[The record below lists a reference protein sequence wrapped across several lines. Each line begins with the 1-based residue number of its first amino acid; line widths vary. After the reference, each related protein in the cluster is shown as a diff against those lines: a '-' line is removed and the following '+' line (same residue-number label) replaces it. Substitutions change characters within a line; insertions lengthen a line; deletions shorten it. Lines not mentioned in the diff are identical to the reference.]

1 MEMEEHSLNETDSK
15 NETGGGA
22 AARTVER
29 LLRFAL
35 AKRLIEPLDVDYCR
49 NALLDLLQ
57 LPEPDRG
64 GSDAAGSGSA
74 DDSAVGLLNELL
86 DYAAEIGVLP
96 DNTTTYRDLLDAK
109 IMGILMPR
117 PSEVAARFARIAG
130 EQGVRAATD
139 EFYAMSIDS
148 NYIRMDRIAKNLYW
162 LAQTD
167 YGSLEITINLS
178 KPEKDPREIAKLKSM
193 PAVAGYPSCLLCP
206 ENVGYAGRLDHPAR
220 QNLRLI
226 PLKLGGGQ
234 WFLQYSPY
242 VYYNEHC
249 IVLNERHVPMKL
261 SAETFRRL
269 LDFVDTLPHY
279 FIGSNADLPIVG
291 GSILNHDHFQ
301 GGRHRFPME
310 DAPVE
315 ARFTSEAYP
324 DVAIGMPKWPMSVIR
339 LNSRDRDNLLQLADR
354 IYTAWQS
361 YSDPTVD
368 VLAFSAKD
376 GAQVPHNT
384 VTPIVRRRDGSYE
397 MDLVLRNNRT
407 SAEHPDGIFHPHQ
420 ELHHIKKENIGL
432 IEVMGLAVLPGR
444 LSVELDAIAAILAGS
459 APWDPAAIAAP
470 EHALSKHAAW
480 IASLI
485 AQHGASL
492 SEQAATEVVRREV
505 GAKFAR
511 VLEDAGV
518 FKHDTQG
525 QAAFARFMTSLGLTA
540 AR

>member
-1 MEMEEHSLNETDSK
+1 MEEHSLNETDRK
-15 NETGGGA
+15 NKTGGEA
-22 AARTVER
+22 AAQTIER

-35 AKRLIEPLDVDYCR
+35 TKRLIEPLDVDYCR

-57 LPEPDRG
+57 LPEPNRG
-64 GSDAAGSGSA
+64 EAAGAAAAETA
-74 DDSAVGLLNELL
+74 DDNAVGLLNVLL
-86 DYAAEIGVLP
+86 DYAAEVGVLP
-96 DNTTTYRDLLDAK
+96 DNTPTYRDLLDAK
-109 IMGILMPR
+109 IMGQLMPR
-117 PSEVAARFARIAG
+117 PSEVSTRFARVAS
-130 EQGVRAATD
+130 ERGVRAATD
-139 EFYAMSIDS
+139 DFYAMSIDS

-193 PAVAGYPSCLLCP
+193 PATASYPSCLLCP

-226 PLKLGGGQ
+226 PLELSGDR

-261 SAETFRRL
+261 SVQTFRRL
-269 LDFVDTLPHY
+269 LDFADKLPHY

-315 ARFTSEAYP
+315 ARFASDAYP
-324 DVAIGMPKWPMSVIR
+324 DIAIGLPKWPLSVIR
-339 LNSRDRDNLLQLADR
+339 LNGLDREALLQVADR

-361 YSDPTVD
+361 YSDSTVD

-384 VTPIVRRRDGSYE
+384 VTPIVRRREDSSYE

-407 SAEHPDGIFHPHQ
+407 NAEHPDGIFHPHQ
-420 ELHHIKKENIGL
+420 ELHHIKKVNIGL

-444 LSVELDAIAAILAGS
+444 LSVELDDIAAILAGHT
-459 APWDPAAIAAP
+459 PWDAAAAAAP

-480 IASLI
+480 IATLV
-485 AQHGASL
+485 ARHGTNL
-492 SEQAATEVVRREV
+492 SEPAATEVVRREV

-518 FKHDTQG
+518 FKRDEQG
-525 QAAFARFMTSLGLTA
+525 QAAFARFMASIGLA